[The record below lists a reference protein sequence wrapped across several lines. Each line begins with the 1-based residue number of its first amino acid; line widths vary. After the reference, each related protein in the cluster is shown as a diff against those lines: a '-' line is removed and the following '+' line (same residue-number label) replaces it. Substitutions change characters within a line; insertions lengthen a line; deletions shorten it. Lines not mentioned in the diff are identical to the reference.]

1 MTMHLEQGLS
11 TINSRRP
18 KHKKMTKRD
27 YERLVEQHRAH
38 NRRAKQTNNR
48 HMMMSFQQYLDY
60 CRPKHTVSQ
69 VVTSKK
75 RDFVP
80 EQPTIRQSA
89 QSAAEIKS
97 HGITADNCSK
107 KESTK
112 YTGDYVTG
120 ICTMHKSNAVPV
132 TNGEHAKDIAR
143 MRRG

>member
-18 KHKKMTKRD
+18 KHKKITKRD

-48 HMMMSFQQYLDY
+48 HMMMSFDQYLDY
-60 CRPKHTVSQ
+60 CRPTRTVSQ
-69 VVTSKK
+69 VVTRKK

-80 EQPTIRQSA
+80 EQPFIRDSA
-89 QSAAEIKS
+89 RSAAEIES
-97 HGITADNCSK
+97 HGITGDNCAK

-120 ICTMHKSNAVPV
+120 IATLHKSNAVPV
-132 TNGEHAKDIAR
+132 TNGEYAKDIAR

>member
-11 TINSRRP
+11 TVNHARP
-18 KHKKMTKRD
+18 KHKKLTKKD
-27 YERLVEQHRAH
+27 YYRLVEQHRAH

-48 HMMMSFQQYLDY
+48 HMMMSFEQYLDY

-69 VVTSKK
+69 VITDNKP
-75 RDFVP
+75 DFVP

-89 QSAAEIKS
+89 QPAAQIKS
-97 HGITADNCSK
+97 HGVTADNCLK

-112 YTGDYVTG
+112 YTGDYVIG
-120 ICTMHKSNAVPV
+120 IAQTHKSNAVPV